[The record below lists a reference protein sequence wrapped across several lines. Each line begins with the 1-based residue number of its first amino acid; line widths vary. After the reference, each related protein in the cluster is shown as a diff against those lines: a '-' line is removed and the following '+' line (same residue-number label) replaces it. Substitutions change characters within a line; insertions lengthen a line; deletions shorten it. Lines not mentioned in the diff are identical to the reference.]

1 VIHARGERL
10 FQFYAVMLQ
19 CSLETGAL
27 NAAQAL
33 IMHEV
38 AMRQDPSAN
47 IERDATIEGLLHLHL
62 ANILLAQRDR
72 ESAARE
78 RTLSLALLNQPDE
91 PSVNK
96 YRLTSELEPAELQFE
111 SGDASLALATLS
123 PVMNL
128 LRTSQDKFFSLR
140 CQKLLGDIYLRLNEQ
155 EQAVTHY
162 RAAIHLAESS
172 LDGIKNGA
180 DRLAWLR
187 ATDESYRGLVR
198 ALIAQKKD
206 REALAQWEWY
216 QGRPLL
222 QGLRAD
228 NSATPTAWT
237 KASSKTA
244 PRGPMERAKGARIVY
259 AIFKDGLQIWFSQ
272 NNSVRS
278 NWVAIDQSEFEQL
291 AHDFV
296 KKCATE
302 SSNLKDLQQQ
312 GQQLYSLLL
321 RPVLA
326 DISNLPVITVELD
339 RRVYNLPLEA
349 LRSPDGWYFGEK
361 YAVVYS
367 SGIETDMSLNKPEP
381 LTRRESLLL
390 LDATRTLQS
399 GYLPGMEDE
408 RNAVVKAFPHTKVVE
423 SGGARWESLRRV
435 LAGSRIFHYMGHGR
449 PNGTG
454 TGLLFNEAH
463 ALRAQDFTP
472 ELFKRSQ
479 LVVLAA
485 CSSGKGRDG
494 VLDTDN
500 LVHALLGSGVPR
512 VIASQWNVDSETTSQ
527 LMQSFYRNLE
537 KNQPVARAM
546 YDARN
551 EMAKRAPH
559 PYYWASFNLAGLPD

>member
-1 VIHARGERL
+1 
-10 FQFYAVMLQ
+10 
-19 CSLETGAL
+19 
-27 NAAQAL
+27 
-33 IMHEV
+33 
-38 AMRQDPSAN
+38 MRQDPSAN

-111 SGDASLALATLS
+111 HGDASLALSTLS

-140 CQKLLGDIYLRLNEQ
+140 CRKLLGDIYLKLNEQ
-155 EQAVTHY
+155 EQAATQY
-162 RAAIHLAESS
+162 RAAIRLAEAS

-216 QGRPLL
+216 QGRPML

-244 PRGPMERAKGARIVY
+244 PRGPMERTKGARIVY

-278 NWVAIDQSEFEQL
+278 NWVAIDQLEFEQL

-312 GQQLYSLLL
+312 GQQLYSLLI

-326 DISNLPVITVELD
+326 DVSNLPVITVELD
-339 RRVYNLPLEA
+339 RRVYNLPVEA
-349 LRSPDGWYFGEK
+349 LRSPDGWYFGER

-367 SGIETDMSLNKPEP
+367 SGLETDISLNKPEP

-408 RNAVVKAFPHTKVVE
+408 RNAVLRAFPHTKVVE
-423 SGGARWESLRRV
+423 SGAARWESLRRV

-463 ALRAQDFTP
+463 GLRAQDFTP